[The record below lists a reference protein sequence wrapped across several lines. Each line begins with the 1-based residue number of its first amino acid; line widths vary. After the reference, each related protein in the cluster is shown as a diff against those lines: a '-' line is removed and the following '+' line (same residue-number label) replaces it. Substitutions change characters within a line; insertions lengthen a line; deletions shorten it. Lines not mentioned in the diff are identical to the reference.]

1 MSDEESSVL
10 EKPSVRVVLYEGVGG
25 RALEGGRRRELL
37 STLLKA
43 GYPVSRVSTGGE
55 LAPADDSP
63 LIVLGDFEDEQLPS
77 SEVAGTKGRVAFH
90 DVNGD
95 DASTLV
101 ERVENFREEVSG
113 REAKEWLPWFPV
125 IDYDR
130 CTHCMQCLSF
140 CLFGVYGVDE
150 EQQIQAQ
157 NLDKC
162 KTNCPACSR
171 VCPEVAIMFPKYHS
185 GPANGDEVKGED
197 IHREAMKIDISALLG
212 GDIYSKL
219 RERRE
224 AAKERFS
231 RERDEKKALSERK
244 RCLSKLTKEMDVP
257 PEVLASLPSP
267 DEIKR
272 RAEEAAR
279 KVSEASMAK
288 RRRDF
293 EGDYSE
299 N

>member
-1 MSDEESSVL
+1 MNMTILLALLPLLFAPQNAKQRQDDVIQLNESAGGGI
-10 EKPSVRVVLYEGVGG
+10 KVGQITQVDKNGIQLRIRG
-25 RALEGGRRRELL
+25 R
-37 STLLKA
+37 SK
-43 GYPVSRVSTGGE
+43 PVSIPWSSILPYSVYQVKVARIQKGDADSHWD
-55 LAPADDSP
+55 LAE
-63 LIVLGDFEDEQLPS
+63 FCR
-77 SEVAGTKGRVAFH
+77 KH
-90 DVNGD
+90 
-95 DASTLV
+95 TLYSFAV
-101 ERVENFREEVSG
+101 RE
-113 REAKEWLPWFPV
+113 
-125 IDYDR
+125 Y
-130 CTHCMQCLSF
+130 
-140 CLFGVYGVDE
+140 
-150 EQQIQAQ
+150 
-157 NLDKC
+157 
-162 KTNCPACSR
+162 
-171 VCPEVAIMFPKYHS
+171 
-185 GPANGDEVKGED
+185 
-197 IHREAMKIDISALLG
+197 REAMKIDISALLG

-231 RERDEKKALSERK
+231 RERDEQKALSERK